1 VVDRRTGS
9 GSDDSVTSG
18 DDLRG
23 EDLAGHHVPEP
34 VDYEIA
40 PDETEAEELTEAT
53 DEPAAEDLPDSAVVI
68 DDAGQLED
76 AEKDARAAENTE
88 PATLAARMASAR
100 PARKVVAVPKKDAPT
115 PSRRRATGPEREK
128 RTTPAQ
134 FVNQSI
140 DELKKVVWPTGR
152 QVQQYFVVVLV
163 FVLFIMAYVVGLD
176 TGFGA
181 ALLKLFG

>member
-1 VVDRRTGS
+1 MVDRRTGS
-9 GSDDSVTSG
+9 GSDDSVTPPG

-23 EDLAGHHVPEP
+23 EDLAGHDVPDPAEF
-34 VDYEIA
+34 DLA
-40 PDETEAEELTEAT
+40 ADETEAEELTDTAPASDAEVEIDDEAQL
-53 DEPAAEDLPDSAVVI
+53 AFAEDAAR
-68 DDAGQLED
+68 DA
-76 AEKDARAAENTE
+76 ASTE
-88 PATLAARMASAR
+88 PATLAARVAGAR
-100 PARKVVAVPKKDAPT
+100 PARKVVPKKDAPT
-115 PSRRRATGPEREK
+115 PRRRAGLPAAEK
-128 RTTPAQ
+128 RTTPVQ
-134 FVNQSI
+134 FVNQSV

>member
-1 VVDRRTGS
+1 MVDRRTGS

-34 VDYEIA
+34 VEYEIA
-40 PDETEAEELTEAT
+40 PEETEAEELVEAAPEV
-53 DEPAAEDLPDSAVVI
+53 DSDAGVESDVEIDDVEQLAVAED
-68 DDAGQLED
+68 G
-76 AEKDARAAENTE
+76 ARAAETTE
-88 PATLAARMASAR
+88 PASLAARVAGAR
-100 PARKVVAVPKKDAPT
+100 PARKTVAVPKKDAPT
-115 PSRRRATGPEREK
+115 PSRRKAAATDKEK

-181 ALLKLFG
+181 ALLELLG